1 MILLIITTLTLGYQL
16 DEKPNGGVTK
26 VDEKNIIKQ
35 LDDDKKLIYEIIEVM
50 DEKEEFN
57 DEYYETEEHILEKK
71 VLGFCGGS
79 GEQVF
84 VLLDQTEVSVTNG
97 FYSL

>member
-1 MILLIITTLTLGYQL
+1 
-16 DEKPNGGVTK
+16 
-26 VDEKNIIKQ
+26 
-35 LDDDKKLIYEIIEVM
+35 M